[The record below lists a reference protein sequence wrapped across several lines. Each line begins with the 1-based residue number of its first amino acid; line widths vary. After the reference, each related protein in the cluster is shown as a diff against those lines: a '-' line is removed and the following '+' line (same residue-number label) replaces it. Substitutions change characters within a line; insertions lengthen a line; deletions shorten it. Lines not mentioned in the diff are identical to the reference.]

1 MTRERTDITA
11 GCSTKKEC
19 LLMLRQGGRMR
30 NRKILLRKV
39 MAEITS
45 EGHTGSSDKKEG
57 ERQSYCTGKAHK
69 NLGVSDT
76 HAKLHLGKQKQFSTT
91 LGSIGRRIGLC
102 QIS

>member
-11 GCSTKKEC
+11 GCSTKEEC

-76 HAKLHLGKQKQFSTT
+76 HVKLHLGKQKQFSTT
-91 LGSIGRRIGLC
+91 LGSIGRRIGLY